1 MHLGAKAFSK
11 IYGQEENR
19 GVALDR
25 ASLAITPG
33 GFISTMGPS
42 EFGKVR
48 SCTCCPS

>member
-33 GFISTMGPS
+33 GFISTMGINGEKRLKIAKS
-42 EFGKVR
+42 LE
-48 SCTCCPS
+48 